1 MSDKGDSSGSSQTL
15 ISKLDIGDPL
25 FLHPSDSSS
34 LTIVGIKLK
43 GTENY
48 RVWSSAMKLALEAK
62 NKFGF
67 IDGKCKKNTEDE
79 VLSSQWDRCNS
90 VVLSWLLNSVSEE
103 LYLGQVFSKLAS
115 DVWTDLKETYDK
127 VDGSIVYDLYKKI
140 NCITQNG
147 SSVSEYYHKL
157 NTMWKQFDA
166 VLQLP
171 SCSCQAAKD
180 YNDFSTLIKLMQF
193 LMGLDDVYHPVRTNL
208 LTREPLPSVK
218 VAFSIVSREE
228 SHRNSSV
235 GTKTQNVSF
244 VSKTGQNFEQKRK
257 EVRGPNPNF
266 KCTHCNKLGHTVDRC
281 YELVGFPS
289 GSKKKPGGQSGK
301 SVSNSRTNMSSV
313 IAGSPFSP
321 EQVAKLLSL
330 VNEKTSSD
338 AQPSNMGGESN
349 CSFNSLGEFVCC
361 SSLINFGF
369 DCNWICDS
377 GANQHMVKT
386 DLNMFDSVDVSEFDL
401 FVSHPNGTKAKVSK
415 IGNIKLAENV
425 ILTDVFYVPTYSVN
439 FLSVYK
445 LSRDNQITVVF
456 NQNTCTLQD
465 SKSGRILVTGKQD
478 NGLYFINKGG
488 NSVNFCFNSLN
499 NSNLWH
505 SRLGHPADQVL
516 SVLKNDLGI
525 VDVTKQTC
533 ETCHRAKQVRSPFP
547 LSEHK
552 SKGVGDVIHLDVWGP
567 YKVASKE
574 GFKYFLTVVDDF
586 SRTVWCYLLKSK
598 IEVFENIESF
608 YELLLTQFKKRV
620 KVFRSDNGTEFVNHK
635 MEIFCKTKG
644 ILHQTTCSY
653 TPQQNGVVERKH
665 RHLLNLARSLLFQSG
680 VPLNFWSECLLTA
693 VYIINRL
700 PSSVLLGKSPYELV
714 FGFKPSLA
722 HFRVFGCLC
731 FSTILNDSDKLSF
744 NAEKCVLIGYSNVKK
759 GYKLWSLDNK
769 REFFSRDVKFYESVF
784 PFKSE
789 RLSNLDSSF
798 PTELNHLNFFDNA
811 EILTVSSAVPDDEE
825 GSHKPYEVSGGD
837 QQPVP
842 STSAV
847 PENVNVDHQHF
858 DPGTGSSSSEGC
870 GRAEGTSVS
879 NEEVNP
885 SEGTSPS
892 FRRSSRKSV
901 LPKRFENYVL
911 NSKTKYSLNKVV
923 SYSCLSVEN
932 RCFTST
938 LNKTIEPSTY
948 EEAASDPRWVEAMN
962 KEMDALFR
970 NNTWILA
977 DLPQGRKP
985 IGCKWVYRVKYRSNG
1000 EIERFKARLVAKG
1013 FNQREG
1019 LDFGETFSPVVKMVT
1034 VRTVITL
1041 AVFYGWSLYQ
1051 LDVDNAFLHGTI
1063 SEDVYMKLPQGY
1075 YSKSETKVC
1084 KLVKSLYGLK
1094 QAPRKWN
1101 ERLTSVLIKN
1111 GYVQSKC
1118 DHSLFMM
1125 SKSEIT
1131 VFLLV
1136 YVDDIVITGNSEV
1149 EIKRIK
1155 HILHETFRIKD
1166 LGILKYFLGIE
1177 VLYENKTVCLSQ
1189 RKYCLE
1195 LLSEFG
1201 YLGCKP
1207 VSVPIEQ
1214 SSLITSKLEKNQQD
1228 LKNITGF
1235 QKLIGK
1241 LIYLSLTRPD
1251 ISYTVQFL
1259 SQFMH
1264 KPKEVHLN
1272 LALRLLRYLKRNP
1285 GKGLTFKKSN
1295 KLNLYGFADSDWA
1308 KCLSTR
1314 KSVTGFCIFL
1324 GECLVS
1330 WKSKKQSTV
1339 SRSTAEAEY
1348 RAMCSA
1354 TCELM
1359 WLKNLLFELNVD
1371 CQLPMLLNCDSQ
1383 AALSIAANPVFH
1395 ERTKHF
1401 ELDLHFLREKV
1412 AYGIINPV
1420 KVDSENQ
1427 LADIFTK
1434 GLSVDQHEV
1443 FCEKLGLVDLF
1454 KPVE

>member
-1 MSDKGDSSGSSQTL
+1 MD
-15 ISKLDIGDPL
+15 
-25 FLHPSDSSS
+25 
-34 LTIVGIKLK
+34 
-43 GTENY
+43 
-48 RVWSSAMKLALEAK
+48 
-62 NKFGF
+62 
-67 IDGKCKKNTEDE
+67 
-79 VLSSQWDRCNS
+79 
-90 VVLSWLLNSVSEE
+90 
-103 LYLGQVFSKLAS
+103 
-115 DVWTDLKETYDK
+115 
-127 VDGSIVYDLYKKI
+127 
-140 NCITQNG
+140 
-147 SSVSEYYHKL
+147 
-157 NTMWKQFDA
+157 
-166 VLQLP
+166 
-171 SCSCQAAKD
+171 
-180 YNDFSTLIKLMQF
+180 
-193 LMGLDDVYHPVRTNL
+193 
-208 LTREPLPSVK
+208 
-218 VAFSIVSREE
+218 
-228 SHRNSSV
+228 
-235 GTKTQNVSF
+235 
-244 VSKTGQNFEQKRK
+244 
-257 EVRGPNPNF
+257 
-266 KCTHCNKLGHTVDRC
+266 
-281 YELVGFPS
+281 
-289 GSKKKPGGQSGK
+289 
-301 SVSNSRTNMSSV
+301 
-313 IAGSPFSP
+313 
-321 EQVAKLLSL
+321 
-330 VNEKTSSD
+330 
-338 AQPSNMGGESN
+338 
-349 CSFNSLGEFVCC
+349 
-361 SSLINFGF
+361 
-369 DCNWICDS
+369 
-377 GANQHMVKT
+377 
-386 DLNMFDSVDVSEFDL
+386 
-401 FVSHPNGTKAKVSK
+401 
-415 IGNIKLAENV
+415 
-425 ILTDVFYVPTYSVN
+425 
-439 FLSVYK
+439 
-445 LSRDNQITVVF
+445 
-456 NQNTCTLQD
+456 
-465 SKSGRILVTGKQD
+465 
-478 NGLYFINKGG
+478 
-488 NSVNFCFNSLN
+488 
-499 NSNLWH
+499 
-505 SRLGHPADQVL
+505 
-516 SVLKNDLGI
+516 
-525 VDVTKQTC
+525 
-533 ETCHRAKQVRSPFP
+533 
-547 LSEHK
+547 
-552 SKGVGDVIHLDVWGP
+552 
-567 YKVASKE
+567 
-574 GFKYFLTVVDDF
+574 
-586 SRTVWCYLLKSK
+586 
-598 IEVFENIESF
+598 
-608 YELLLTQFKKRV
+608 
-620 KVFRSDNGTEFVNHK
+620 
-635 MEIFCKTKG
+635 IFCKTKG

-653 TPQQNGVVERKH
+653 TPQQNGVAERKH

-680 VPLNFWSECLLTA
+680 VPLKFWSDCLLTA

-769 REFFSRDVKFYESVF
+769 REFFSRDVKFYETVF

-789 RLSNLDSSF
+789 QLSNLDKVS
-798 PTELNHLNFFDNA
+798 TELNHLNFFDIA
-811 EILTVSSAVPDDEE
+811 DSLTVIPAVPNDEE
-825 GSHKPYEVSGGD
+825 GSHEPYEVSGGD

-847 PENVNVDHQHF
+847 PEGDNVDLQHTVS
-858 DPGTGSSSSEGC
+858 GTESSSREGC

-879 NEEVNP
+879 NDEVNP

-892 FRRSSRKSV
+892 VRRSSRKSV
-901 LPKRFENYVL
+901 MPKKFENFVL
-911 NSKTKYSLNKVV
+911 NSKTKYSIDKVV
-923 SYSCLSVEN
+923 SYSCLSFEN
-932 RCFTST
+932 KCFTAT
-938 LNKTIEPSTY
+938 LNKTFEPTTY

-970 NNTWILA
+970 NNTWVLA
-977 DLPQGRKP
+977 DLPQGRKA

-1000 EIERFKARLVAKG
+1000 EVERFKARLVAKG

-1075 YSKSETKVC
+1075 YSKNETKVC

-1101 ERLTSVLIKN
+1101 ERLTNVLIEN

-1125 SKSEIT
+1125 SKPEIT

-1136 YVDDIVITGNSEV
+1136 YVDDVVITGNSEV

-1166 LGILKYFLGIE
+1166 LGVLKYFLGIE
-1177 VLYENKTVCLSQ
+1177 VLYDNKTVCLNQ

-1207 VSVPIEQ
+1207 VNVPIEQ
-1214 SSLITSKLEKNQQD
+1214 SHLISSKLEKNQQD

-1272 LALRLLRYLKRNP
+1272 LALRLLRYLKRSP

-1295 KLNLYGFADSDWA
+1295 ELKLYGFADSDWA

-1314 KSVTGFCIFL
+1314 KSVTGFCIYL

-1359 WLKNLLFELNVD
+1359 WLRNLLSELNVD

-1412 AYGIINPV
+1412 AYGIISPI

-1434 GLSVDQHEV
+1434 GLNVNQHEI
-1443 FCEKLGLVDLF
+1443 FCDRLGLVDLF